1 MNLSKLSVLFL
12 SLFIVTFPVSV
23 TISQTFAVLGS
34 IFFILDAGN
43 KKKLIRKFT
52 YPIFIM
58 GVVVYLTL
66 FISYLFHLNSYK
78 DYISGLIK
86 GEISDIWF
94 CIVFLSFGF
103 LARDRE
109 NLNYFKIAYFFALGF
124 ILSSGLISM
133 FTPFRLPSYILN
145 NFSVVEG
152 ARAQHFAGELFGFN
166 TYLPNGLMNTHLT
179 FGGLLGLF
187 YPGLIAYYI
196 YKFPER
202 KEYKNIFYSFIIILF
217 SILLF
222 YNQSRSIW
230 IGILF
235 ATVVMIRKWNNFV
248 KEFINKER
256 IVYFLLTFALIFLVG
271 IFFVK
276 KNWLLQR
283 AFTESIEQN
292 TTENQRY
299 FIFKN
304 TINMI
309 KDNPLLGVGPGNFYK
324 EHLSYSNNMVKE
336 HQELLY
342 ELSITPRGHAH
353 NDLLHLFAVGGIFS
367 FIAYVLFWFMNI
379 RFFLEAED
387 EKDSILFSGF
397 LVFFPA
403 GFFQCYFLDD
413 EVALPFFAFLA
424 IFCGRVISLT
434 EVQNEKQRI
443 LRLLQL
449 RKTKAGAAFQ
459 VEAISIKNT
468 LDALNLWFKES
479 TGSENKG
486 KQKGIIKEAFYIL
499 VIPLL
504 FCFSYIFYL
513 TSKNPESVYKRILK
527 SSSTENII
535 AFRKSLNG
543 ETSKL
548 IKQNISIPVKIEG
561 CLTHYLNEK
570 LELRVIP
577 YSISFFINNVNSNYP
592 KKVIIDIVSRDAFD
606 QDKFYKAHSESIIY
620 HKEYILENGKNI
632 IVFDDLPK
640 DPSNENETMLFRDF
654 LILFEASDPLQN
666 EMLMPIINLGKL
678 CDVN

>member
-52 YPIFIM
+52 YPIFIL

-66 FISYLFHLNSYK
+66 FVSYIFHINTYTSL
-78 DYISGLIK
+78 SGGLLK

-103 LARDRE
+103 LSRERE
-109 NLNYFKIAYFFALGF
+109 NLNYFKIAYFFALAF
-124 ILSSGLISM
+124 ILIFGIISM

-145 NFSVVEG
+145 NFQVPEG
-152 ARAQHFAGELFGFN
+152 ARAQHFAGDIFGVK

-196 YKFPER
+196 YKFPDR
-202 KEYKNIFYSFIIILF
+202 REYKNIFYSIIIILF

-230 IGILF
+230 VGIIF
-235 ATVVMIRKWNNFV
+235 ATIIMMRKWNKFLL
-248 KEFINKER
+248 EFINRER
-256 IVYFLLTFALIFLVG
+256 LIYLSITIFLILVVG
-271 IFFVK
+271 IFFIK
-276 KNWLLQR
+276 NNWLLQR
-283 AFTESIEQN
+283 AFKESIEEN

-304 TINMI
+304 TLNII
-309 KDNPLLGVGPGNFYK
+309 KDNPFFGVGPGNFQK
-324 EHLSYSNNMVKE
+324 EHQKYSNDMVKE
-336 HQELLY
+336 HPELLY

-353 NDLLHLFAVGGIFS
+353 NDLLHLFSIGGIFS
-367 FIAYVLFWFMNI
+367 FIAYLLFWFMNI

-434 EVQNEKQRI
+434 EVQNEKKRI

-468 LDALNLWFKES
+468 LDALNLWFREA
-479 TGSENKG
+479 TGSENKE
-486 KQKGIIKEAFYIL
+486 KKKGIIKESLLIIL
-499 VIPLL
+499 IPLI
-504 FCFSYIFYL
+504 FCFVYIYFL
-513 TSKNPESVYKRILK
+513 TSKNPDSVYKRKVK
-527 SSSTENII
+527 STNTENII
-535 AFRKSLNG
+535 AFKKSMKG
-543 ETSKL
+543 ENVNLKVENT
-548 IKQNISIPVKIEG
+548 NIPVKIEG
-561 CLTHYLNEK
+561 CLTHILKEK
-570 LELRVIP
+570 LEPRGIP
-577 YSISFFINNVNSNYP
+577 YSISFYLNEKPGNHP
-592 KKVIIDIVSRDAFD
+592 KKVKIDVISRDAFD
-606 QDKFYKAHSESIIY
+606 QDKLYRAHSEEIIY
-620 HKEYILENGKNI
+620 QREFDLVKGKNI
-632 IVFDDLPK
+632 IIFDD
-640 DPSNENETMLFRDF
+640 PSINNPVNNEILLFRDF
-654 LILFEASDPLQN
+654 QVQFEPSDLSQSEMIL
-666 EMLMPIINLGKL
+666 PIIDLGTL
-678 CDVN
+678 CNVK

>member
-1 MNLSKLSVLFL
+1 
-12 SLFIVTFPVSV
+12 
-23 TISQTFAVLGS
+23 
-34 IFFILDAGN
+34 
-43 KKKLIRKFT
+43 
-52 YPIFIM
+52 
-58 GVVVYLTL
+58 
-66 FISYLFHLNSYK
+66 
-78 DYISGLIK
+78 
-86 GEISDIWF
+86 
-94 CIVFLSFGF
+94 
-103 LARDRE
+103 
-109 NLNYFKIAYFFALGF
+109 
-124 ILSSGLISM
+124 
-133 FTPFRLPSYILN
+133 
-145 NFSVVEG
+145 
-152 ARAQHFAGELFGFN
+152 
-166 TYLPNGLMNTHLT
+166 MNTHLT

-202 KEYKNIFYSFIIILF
+202 KEYKNIFYSFIIILL

-235 ATVVMIRKWNNFV
+235 ASAVMIKKWNNFLM
-248 KEFINKER
+248 EFINKER
-256 IVYFLLTFALIFLVG
+256 VIYFLFTLAFIFLVA
-271 IFFVK
+271 IFFIK

-283 AFTESIEQN
+283 ALTESIEQN

-299 FIFKN
+299 YIFKN

-324 EHLSYSNNMVKE
+324 EHLAYSNNMVRD

-353 NDLLHLFAVGGIFS
+353 NDLLHLFAIGGIFS
-367 FIAYVLFWFMNI
+367 FIAYLLFWFMNI

-468 LDALNLWFKES
+468 LDALNLWFREA

-486 KQKGIIKEAFYIL
+486 KQKRIIKEAFIIL
-499 VIPLL
+499 IIPLII
-504 FCFSYIFYL
+504 CFSYIFYL
-513 TSKNPESVYKRILK
+513 SSKSPESVFKRTLK
-527 SSSTENII
+527 SSNTENII
-535 AFRKSLNG
+535 AFRKSLKG
-543 ETSKL
+543 ES
-548 IKQNISIPVKIEG
+548 SILKIENLSFPVKIEG
-561 CLTHYLNEK
+561 CLTHNLYEK
-570 LELRVIP
+570 LEVREVP
-577 YSISFFINNVNSNYP
+577 YSISFFINKEKSNYP
-592 KKVIIDIVSRDAFD
+592 KKVIIDIISRDAFD
-606 QDKFYKAHSESIIY
+606 QDKLYKAHSESKIY
-620 HKEYILENGKNI
+620 HKEYNLQEGKNI
-632 IVFDDLPK
+632 IVFDDLPIYPK
-640 DPSNENETMLFRDF
+640 NDNETILFRDF
-654 LILFEASDPLQN
+654 LIQFEANDVLQN
-666 EMLMPIINLGKL
+666 EMQMPIINLGNL
-678 CDVN
+678 CNVN